1 MTTANIDKMFINVLK
16 GNVLKQERKNCILFE
31 KERSN
36 SYLLLYAGLFV
47 FSKAIA
53 MVLNVLFLIFFTC
66 AQGTQLCQCRVT
78 IKVSE
83 QNLIVRGLR

>member
-36 SYLLLYAGLFV
+36 SYLLYAGLFV
-47 FSKAIA
+47 FSKAIT
-53 MVLNVLFLIFFTC
+53 MVLNVLFLIFFLPLLKGHSC
-66 AQGTQLCQCRVT
+66 VNAESQ
-78 IKVSE
+78 
-83 QNLIVRGLR
+83 